1 MRAGQANG
9 SEVRKVCLFANVHRA
24 LQFAFEVAATRE
36 AIKTPSYDEPTA
48 GGTGEK
54 VARND
59 LVGQAAFVMQA
70 TRQALTPDLL
80 AHVTCTHDGAGEAR
94 RAALATLCAEHAH
107 IHKNAGLLRACWGR
121 EYEFGETWCESL
133 PAIAIANGCGQTT
146 AETVA
151 RKVRRAT
158 VELERY
164 ATQALHAAF
173 VAKGWIP
180 HYSRG

>member
-1 MRAGQANG
+1 MRAGQTNG
-9 SEVRKVCLFANVHRA
+9 SQVRKVCIFANVHRA
-24 LQFAFEVAATRE
+24 LQFAFEVEATRE

-70 TRQALTPDLL
+70 TREALTPELM
-80 AHVTCTHDGAGEAR
+80 AHVTCTYDGAGEAR
-94 RAALATLCAEHAH
+94 RAALAFLCEEWGGF
-107 IHKNAGLLRACWGR
+107 HKNAGLQLACWGR
-121 EYEFGETWCESL
+121 EYEFGESWCESL
-133 PAIAIANGCGQTT
+133 PQIAKANGCGQTT

-151 RKVRRAT
+151 RKIRKAAVW
-158 VELERY
+158 LERE
-164 ATQALHAAF
+164 AMRELHPAF

-180 HYSRG
+180 SHSRR